1 MVAHVLRAFWLQ
13 LLLTGLGAAALI
25 AFADLLASPR
35 GTTLAKSLLAA
46 AGITGFSIAGV
57 SAKLKNQ
64 AQALLLR
71 LRQDAYTDLI
81 TVDITTAPPAA
92 QRYCRPGAGRRWPG
106 WRGSGR

>member
-1 MVAHVLRAFWLQ
+1 ML
-13 LLLTGLGAAALI
+13 
-25 AFADLLASPR
+25 ADLLASPR

-46 AGITGFSIAGV
+46 AGVTGFSIAGM

-81 TVDITTAPPAA
+81 TVEITTAPP
-92 QRYCRPGAGRRWPG
+92 QPRVLPGRRRAKLASMARQRFVTPVTPN
-106 WRGSGR
+106 